1 MAYNM
6 NISCYAYE
14 HKYLTVIAYPVAS
27 NINVFGPIFNG
38 ESSLLFYDGVKDSK
52 ENIAGY
58 YRLHPTLGWV
68 HYKFNNAKQILD
80 VANGPNNTIAVLSH
94 INGFGALVSITSDYK
109 TWSTR
114 HVGINDHYN
123 FILNSSE
130 INETKGLIVYSTYQ
144 NFPKEL
150 ENTIYSSKDGL
161 IWIETRIPTI
171 WNAMPWSFRI
181 NNKYTGG
188 VFNKFISLQSMD
200 NHDITKLIASDD
212 LINWDKIDIPFG
224 DASVQK
230 AFNRGNL
237 FAVVVKNGQKKQQK
251 LWVTFDFKTWANFLL
266 PYNMS
271 LNDLQLLDNNQIL
284 MLFNYENYYP
294 DTEIYNAYETELV
307 ILNTDNH
314 ALKVIQKF
322 DGNIRN
328 LIYKNNKLYLSGDFI
343 NPEDGIRSIMVVSDN
358 AIDKIM

>member
-1 MAYNM
+1 
-6 NISCYAYE
+6 
-14 HKYLTVIAYPVAS
+14 
-27 NINVFGPIFNG
+27 
-38 ESSLLFYDGVKDSK
+38 LLLKSFFF
-52 ENIAGY
+52 
-58 YRLHPTLGWV
+58 
-68 HYKFNNAKQILD
+68 FNNDSFKVNIL
-80 VANGPNNTIAVLSH
+80 VYFFSKSRS
-94 INGFGALVSITSDYK
+94 LV
-109 TWSTR
+109 
-114 HVGINDHYN
+114 
-123 FILNSSE
+123 
-130 INETKGLIVYSTYQ
+130 
-144 NFPKEL
+144 
-150 ENTIYSSKDGL
+150 
-161 IWIETRIPTI
+161 
-171 WNAMPWSFRI
+171 
-181 NNKYTGG
+181 
-188 VFNKFISLQSMD
+188 
-200 NHDITKLIASDD
+200 
-212 LINWDKIDIPFG
+212 
-224 DASVQK
+224 
-230 AFNRGNL
+230 FNRGNL